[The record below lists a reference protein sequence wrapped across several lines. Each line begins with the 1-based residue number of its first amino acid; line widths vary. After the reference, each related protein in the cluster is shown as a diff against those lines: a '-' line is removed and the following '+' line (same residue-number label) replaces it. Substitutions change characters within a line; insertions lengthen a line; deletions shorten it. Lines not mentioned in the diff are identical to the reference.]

1 MAPREDSRPIA
12 FLSNPRQLHHRYDT
26 PETSMKLLLKLLREG
41 LGRLIV
47 FIDWISRPSKLKRPA
62 EQQTQVEQDIQGLSL
77 YQLYACPFC
86 VKTRRAMHRLNLPIE
101 TRSVAQNSPYR
112 EELANEGG
120 AIKAPCLRIEE
131 AGKVRWM
138 YESGDIISYL
148 EQRFA

>member
-1 MAPREDSRPIA
+1 
-12 FLSNPRQLHHRYDT
+12 
-26 PETSMKLLLKLLREG
+26 MKLLLKLLREG

-47 FIDWISRPSKLKRPA
+47 LIDWITRPRQIKRPND
-62 EQQTQVEQDIQGLSL
+62 QQAQIEQDIQGLSL

-112 EELANEGG
+112 DELESQGG
-120 AIKAPCLRIEE
+120 AIKSPCLRIEE

>member
-1 MAPREDSRPIA
+1 
-12 FLSNPRQLHHRYDT
+12 
-26 PETSMKLLLKLLREG
+26 MKLLLKLVREG
-41 LGRLIV
+41 LGRLII
-47 FIDWISRPSKLKRPA
+47 FIDWISRPRKARRPA
-62 EQQTQVEQDIQGLSL
+62 KTQAQVEQDIQGLSL

-112 EELANEGG
+112 EELATQGG

-131 AGKVRWM
+131 GDKVRWM
-138 YESGDIISYL
+138 YESNDIISYL